1 MKKKLSISDIAK
13 SLNISVTTVS
23 FILNGRAEEK
33 RISEELVQRV
43 QKYIAEVGYKP
54 NSLARSLRTGKS
66 NTIGLMVED
75 ISNPFFANIARL
87 IEDNAYKNGYKILY
101 CSTDNDPEKT
111 RELIQMFQERHV
123 DGYIIA
129 APKGVEEDINAL
141 ISSGSPVVLFDRN
154 LPEVTTD
161 YVGIDN
167 YGSSYQAVKH
177 LVSKG
182 FKKIGFITLYSQQ
195 SQMQERLQGYESA
208 LAEHDK
214 DQYICEIPYSNN
226 PEDIMKHVSAFLSEN
241 KELDAVLFG
250 TNYLAVSGL
259 RAIYKLGLKIPDD
272 LAVIAFDD
280 HDVFQLS
287 NPSITAITQPIREI
301 SAEVIDLLLSKLKS
315 SSKPKKPQSV
325 VLDTALQLRQSSEV
339 SGKL

>member
-1 MKKKLSISDIAK
+1 VKKKLSISDIAR

-43 QKYIAEVGYKP
+43 QKHIADVGYKP

-75 ISNPFFANIARL
+75 ISNPFFANIARM

-101 CSTDNDPEKT
+101 CSTDNDTEKT
-111 RELIQMFQERHV
+111 KDLIQMFQERHV

-129 APKGVEEDINAL
+129 PPDGVEDEINAL
-141 ISSGSPVVLFDRN
+141 INSGSPVVLFDRN
-154 LPEVTTD
+154 LAGVNTD

-167 YGSSYQAVKH
+167 YGSTYHAINY
-177 LVSKG
+177 LIGKG
-182 FKKIGFITLYSQQ
+182 YKNIAFITLYSLQ
-195 SQMQERLQGYESA
+195 SQMQERMQGYESA
-208 LAEHDK
+208 LAEHQMNQHIK
-214 DQYICEIPYSNN
+214 EIPYSND
-226 PEDIMKHVSAFLSEN
+226 PDDIIKHVSAFLSRK
-241 KELDAVLFG
+241 KEVDAVLFG

-259 RAIYKLGLKIPDD
+259 RAIYNLGLKIPSD

-280 HDVFQLS
+280 HDVFELS
-287 NPSITAITQPIREI
+287 NPSITAIKQPIKEI
-301 SAEVIDLLLSKLKS
+301 SGEVINLLLKGLKS
-315 SSKPKKPQSV
+315 PAKPKKPESLI
-325 VLDTALQLRQSSEV
+325 LDTTLELRKSS
-339 SGKL
+339 K

>member
-1 MKKKLSISDIAK
+1 MKKKLSISDIAR

-75 ISNPFFANIARL
+75 ISNPFFANIARM

-101 CSTDNDPEKT
+101 CSTDNDTEKT
-111 RELIQMFQERHV
+111 KDLIQMFQERHV

-129 APKGVEEDINAL
+129 PPDGVEEEINTL

-154 LPEVTTD
+154 LPGVHTD

-167 YGSSYQAVKH
+167 YGSTYHAINY
-177 LVSKG
+177 LIRKG
-182 FKKIGFITLYSQQ
+182 YKNIAFITLYSLQ
-195 SQMQERLQGYESA
+195 SQMQERMQGYESA
-208 LAEHDK
+208 LAEHQMNQHIK
-214 DQYICEIPYSNN
+214 EIPYSND
-226 PEDIMKHVSAFLSEN
+226 PDDIIKHVSAFLSRK
-241 KELDAVLFG
+241 KEVDAVLFG

-259 RAIYKLGLKIPDD
+259 RAIYNLGLKIPSD

-280 HDVFQLS
+280 HDVFELS
-287 NPSITAITQPIREI
+287 NPSITAIKQPIQEI
-301 SAEVIDLLLSKLKS
+301 SGEVINLLLKGLKSPSKLKKPES
-315 SSKPKKPQSV
+315 LILKTTLELRKSSK
-325 VLDTALQLRQSSEV
+325 
-339 SGKL
+339 

>member
-1 MKKKLSISDIAK
+1 MKKKLSISDIAR

-43 QKYIAEVGYKP
+43 QKHIAEVGYKP

-75 ISNPFFANIARL
+75 ISNPFFANIARM

-101 CSTDNDPEKT
+101 CSTDNDTEKT
-111 RELIQMFQERHV
+111 KDLIQMFQERHV

-129 APKGVEEDINAL
+129 PPEGVEEEINTL
-141 ISSGSPVVLFDRN
+141 INSGSPVVLFDRN
-154 LPEVTTD
+154 LSGVHTD

-167 YGSSYQAVKH
+167 YGSTYNAIKY
-177 LVSKG
+177 LIGKG
-182 FKKIGFITLYSQQ
+182 YKNIAFITLYSLQ
-195 SQMQERLQGYESA
+195 SQMKERMHGYESA
-208 LAEHDK
+208 LAEHQLNQHIK
-214 DQYICEIPYSNN
+214 EIPYSND
-226 PEDIMKHVSAFLSEN
+226 PDDIIKHVSAFLSRK
-241 KELDAVLFG
+241 KEVDAVLFG

-259 RAIYKLGLKIPDD
+259 RAIYNLGLKIPSD

-280 HDVFQLS
+280 HDVFELS
-287 NPSITAITQPIREI
+287 NPSITAIKQPIKEI
-301 SAEVIDLLLSKLKS
+301 SGEVINLLLKGLKS
-315 SSKPKKPQSV
+315 QAKPKKPES
-325 VLDTALQLRQSSEV
+325 LILETTLELRKSS
-339 SGKL
+339 K